1 MTISRRGFLKGAAVA
16 GGTLIGTKTA
26 SGATAE
32 PTDGVEFNAMLVDT
46 TLCVGC
52 RGCEAACNEANA
64 LPPPPEGFESEKV
77 FEQRRDTGPDA
88 FTVVNRFENEAK
100 PGEPI
105 YVRKQCM
112 HCNQPACATAC
123 LTRAFEKTKEGPVI
137 YNKDRCM
144 GCRYCMIGCP
154 FDVPKYQYSSN
165 SPYVRKCTFCAE
177 RQKQGLKPACAE
189 ACPTGATLF
198 GKKSE
203 LLEIANS
210 RIYMQPD
217 RYVHHIYGEH
227 EAGGTGWLF
236 LLPAGADKLAQ
247 AGLGVPKNL
256 GTTPYPELTSGFL
269 YAVPLVFVLWPSLL
283 VGLNHIVKS
292 NEKGEE
298 EGASH
303 GDHQ

>member
-16 GGTLIGTKTA
+16 GGTVLGGRAA
-26 SGATAE
+26 SGATRE
-32 PTDGVEFNAMLVDT
+32 PTDGVEFSATLVDT

-52 RGCEAACNEANA
+52 RACEAACNEANG
-64 LPPPPEGFESEKV
+64 LPDPGPEFEREAV
-77 FEQRRDTGPDA
+77 LERPRDTTPDA
-88 FTVVNRFENEAK
+88 FTVVNRFENAK
-100 PGEPI
+100 RPDEPI
-105 YVRKQCM
+105 FVRKQCM
-112 HCNQPACATAC
+112 HCNQPACASAC
-123 LTRAFEKTKEGPVI
+123 LTRALEKTKEGPVI

-144 GCRYCMIGCP
+144 GCRYCMIACP
-154 FDVPKYQYSSN
+154 FDVPKYQYSSA

-177 RQKQGLKPACAE
+177 RQKQGLMPACAD

-203 LLEIANS
+203 LLELART

-217 RYVHHIYGEH
+217 RYAHHIYGER
-227 EAGGTGWLF
+227 EAGGTGWLY
-236 LLPAGADKLAQ
+236 LLPAS
-247 AGLGVPKNL
+247 AGELGLPTNL

-283 VGLNHIVKS
+283 FGLNHIVKS
-292 NEKGEE
+292 NENSGEE
-298 EGASH
+298 EGGSH